1 MPRGKLKHVSE
12 EVAQLLTEA
21 LGTPDALGQRLKSWV
36 PNAEISVGVQPLG
49 AEEQQQMGL
58 TADKER
64 LRVQLPAGQAFNVGG
79 RLRLRGRDWKAV
91 RVEAW
96 SSYTLAVCEGV

>member
-1 MPRGKLKHVSE
+1 MSE

-21 LGTPDALGQRLKSWV
+21 VGTPDALGQRLKSWI
-36 PNAEISVGVQPLG
+36 PNAGIIVGVQPLG
-49 AEEQQQMGL
+49 AEEQERMGL
-58 TADKER
+58 TAGVER
-64 LRVQLPAGQAFNVGG
+64 LRVQLPPTQLFQVGG